1 MGWFS
6 HFLRSGD
13 GDKSAFSARG
23 RDRRAALCLHG
34 YSGTPFEVR
43 PIAEGLAAQG
53 YTVLAPVLA
62 GHCGSLEDLRRTRHA
77 DWLATAEQA
86 LQRLS
91 TEVGGGP
98 VAVAGFSLGGLLAVS
113 LAHSFPRLVSAI
125 AVMSAPLRLRP
136 LEVAAV
142 RAWARLPRAVRNG
155 PLGLLP
161 KSRGFDVL
169 DPEMALRNP
178 SHVALP
184 LEGVVS
190 LIELGERV
198 RQALP
203 EVTVPTLVMHGARDR
218 TVPLEDSLELAG
230 TIGATEIERVWL
242 AESGHLIGI
251 DVERRTVI
259 DAVVRFFN
267 KHGIVAAPAPA
278 PTPAAASGGVSA

>member
-1 MGWFS
+1 MGWLS

-13 GDKSAFSARG
+13 GDKSPFFARG

-53 YTVLAPVLA
+53 YTVQAPVLA
-62 GHCGSLEDLRRTRHA
+62 GHCGSLQDLRSTRHG
-77 DWLATAEQA
+77 DWLASAERA
-86 LQRLS
+86 LLELAA
-91 TEVGGGP
+91 EVGGAP

-113 LAHSFPRLVSAI
+113 LARRHPRIVSAI

-142 RAWARLPRAVRNG
+142 RAWARLPRALRNG

-184 LEGVVS
+184 LEGVHS
-190 LIELGERV
+190 LIELGELV
-198 RQALP
+198 RRDLP
-203 EVTVPTLVMHGARDR
+203 EVMAPTLVMHGGRDR

-242 AESGHLIGI
+242 ERSGHLIGI

-267 KHGIVAAPAPA
+267 KYGGSAGAPL
-278 PTPAAASGGVSA
+278 PAASSGGASA

>member
-1 MGWFS
+1 MGWLS
-6 HFLRSGD
+6 HFLKSGD
-13 GDKSAFSARG
+13 GDKSPFFARG

-62 GHCGSLEDLRRTRHA
+62 GHGGSLQDLRRTRHP
-77 DWLATAEQA
+77 DWLASAEEA
-86 LQRLS
+86 LRAVS
-91 TEVGGGP
+91 AEVGGGP

-113 LAHSFPRLVSAI
+113 LAHRHPSLVTVM

-142 RAWARLPRAVRNG
+142 RAWARLPRQLRDG

-169 DPEMALRNP
+169 DPEMAARNP
-178 SHVALP
+178 SHVAMP

-190 LIELGERV
+190 LIELGEIV
-198 RQALP
+198 RRELP
-203 EVTVPTLVMHGARDR
+203 QVLVPTLVMHGARDR

-230 TIGATEIERVWL
+230 TIGSTEIERVWL
-242 AESGHLIGI
+242 DRSGHLIGI

-259 DAVVRFFN
+259 DSVLRFFN
-267 KHGIVAAPAPA
+267 KHLQAVSGSAPPA
-278 PTPAAASGGVSA
+278 AAASGGVSA

>member
-1 MGWFS
+1 MGWLS

-13 GDKSAFSARG
+13 GDKSAFFAKG
-23 RDRRAALCLHG
+23 QDRRAALCLHG

-62 GHCGSLEDLRRTRHA
+62 GHGASLDDLRRTRHD
-77 DWLATAEQA
+77 DWLASAAQA
-86 LQRLS
+86 LQTVS
-91 TEVGGGP
+91 AEVGGGP

-113 LAHSFPRLVSAI
+113 LARSYPGIVSAM

-142 RAWARLPRAVRNG
+142 RAWARLPRALRNG

-178 SHVALP
+178 SHVAMP
-184 LEGVVS
+184 LEGVMS

-198 RQALP
+198 RRELP

-230 TIGATEIERVWL
+230 TVGSTDIERLWL
-242 AESGHLIGI
+242 HQSGHLIGI

-267 KHGIVAAPAPA
+267 KYGGLVSPAPA
-278 PTPAAASGGVSA
+278 ASATGGTSA